1 MSASKLEALPVISPK
16 QDAKPLGLP
25 KPKMGKPPMQK
36 AATDHFN
43 YKYVKILL
51 KSQAKEG
58 NEKNEKIVLLRRS
71 WLQNNNVIPHF
82 AAVIKTVGPNEGVEI
97 TMNCNA
103 EAFDWIITITKIK
116 SHFSDDHHFSPLSDK
131 EIKA

>member
-1 MSASKLEALPVISPK
+1 MPKRISNSTDGRVTAESQTSSPLKNRKMSASKLEALPVISPK

-25 KPKMGKPPMQK
+25 KPKTGKPPMQK

-58 NEKNEKIVLLRRS
+58 NEENEKIVLLRRS
-71 WLQNNNVIPHF
+71 WL
-82 AAVIKTVGPNEGVEI
+82 
-97 TMNCNA
+97 
-103 EAFDWIITITKIK
+103 
-116 SHFSDDHHFSPLSDK
+116 
-131 EIKA
+131 